1 MTEEKEEGKGSN
13 PSRREFLK
21 TGTIAAASFMIVP
34 RFVLGGKGYIA
45 PSDRLTV
52 ASVGVGGKGWSDIN
66 YFDKSGKANVAFLC
80 DVGDRSTAPAV
91 KTFPNAKT

>member
-1 MTEEKEEGKGSN
+1 
-13 PSRREFLK
+13 
-21 TGTIAAASFMIVP
+21 MIVP
-34 RFVLGGKGYIA
+34 RFVLGGKGYTA

-80 DVGDRSTAPAV
+80 DVDDRSMAPAGSSFLFRRGSGSSASSSFSR
-91 KTFPNAKT
+91 KDSPLRH